1 MANKRDFRK
10 YVGEVVNGICQD
22 MMMAYY
28 NIPGADVDAIDEAII
43 DVLKAGEI
51 ALAQS
56 NVQFDKSAKAFANK
70 KEYNNEKAKYF
81 RMVYTKIHKEF
92 TEALGVALKKF
103 NAAIPQEIKDINK
116 QVD

>member
-10 YVGEVVNGICQD
+10 YVGIVVNDICQD

-28 NIPGADVDAIDEAII
+28 NIENADVNAIDEAII

-56 NVQFDKSAKAFANK
+56 NVKFDKTRKAFANP
-70 KEYNNEKAKYF
+70 KEYNTEKSKF
-81 RMVYTKIHKEF
+81 HRIVYTKIHKEMN
-92 TEALGVALKKF
+92 EAIGEALKKF
-103 NAAIPQEIKDINK
+103 NSAIPQEVKDQNK
-116 QVD
+116 QL

>member
-1 MANKRDFRK
+1 
-10 YVGEVVNGICQD
+10 

-56 NVQFDKSAKAFANK
+56 NVQFDKSAKAFANR